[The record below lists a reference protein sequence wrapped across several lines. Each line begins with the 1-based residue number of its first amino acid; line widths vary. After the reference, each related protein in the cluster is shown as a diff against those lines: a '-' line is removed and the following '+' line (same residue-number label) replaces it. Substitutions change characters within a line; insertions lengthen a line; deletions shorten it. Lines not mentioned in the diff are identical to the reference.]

1 MIYLAILTRL
11 TIFKHQLKNLQS
23 IILPGIIVGIAGGIL
38 LFFAAYNYY
47 PQKNVNINLD
57 GDCYEFLDEA
67 FSKYKLLE
75 IEREK
80 ELLKMQLESIGN
92 RSALIPITF
101 SGSSEQ
107 VNQIVSLNGINVT
120 DRQTLGDNNTQVDKV
135 IVRGLIDIKIL
146 KQISNSWQKNFTG
159 SQMDVE
165 NTEIGIL
172 PNQFI
177 SPAESL
183 NIRESIDKFMVS
195 GIKRI
200 IDSGEGVKPTE
211 CRSAIVYQNS

>member
-23 IILPGIIVGIAGGIL
+23 IILPGIIIGIAGGIL

-135 IVRGLIDIKIL
+135 IVRGLVDIKIL
-146 KQISNSWQKNFTG
+146 KQKVAAIIYPKTKAGQSKQW
-159 SQMDVE
+159 
-165 NTEIGIL
+165 
-172 PNQFI
+172 
-177 SPAESL
+177 
-183 NIRESIDKFMVS
+183 
-195 GIKRI
+195 RI
-200 IDSGEGVKPTE
+200 IQLWLM
-211 CRSAIVYQNS
+211 RSATLKAM

>member
-1 MIYLAILTRL
+1 M
-11 TIFKHQLKNLQS
+11 KNLQS
-23 IILPGIIVGIAGGIL
+23 IILPGIIVGLAGGIL

-67 FSKYKLLE
+67 FSKYKVLE

-92 RSALIPITF
+92 RAALIPITF
-101 SGSSEQ
+101 SGSSER

-120 DRQTLGDNNTQVDKV
+120 DRQTLGDNNTHVDKV
-135 IVRGLIDIKIL
+135 IVRGLVDIKIL

-183 NIRESIDKFMVS
+183 NIRESIDNFMVS

-200 IDSGEGVKPTE
+200 IDSGEGVKSTE

>member
-1 MIYLAILTRL
+1 M
-11 TIFKHQLKNLQS
+11 KNLQS
-23 IILPGIIVGIAGGIL
+23 IILPGIIVGLAGGIL

-135 IVRGLIDIKIL
+135 IVRGLVDIKIL

-200 IDSGEGVKPTE
+200 IDSGEGVKSTE